1 MHGATESKKIG
12 EILINL
18 KVLSH
23 FDVDRVLEAQQKR
36 QRKVKFGQLA
46 RAMGLIA
53 EDHILAAMAVQ
64 MQLLPGIE
72 RMSLAQILQHL
83 QSASSTA

>member
-23 FDVDRVLEAQQKR
+23 FDMDRVLEAQRKR
-36 QRKVKFGQLA
+36 QRKIKFGQLA
-46 RAMGLIA
+46 RAMGLIT

-64 MQLLPGIE
+64 MQLLAGIE
-72 RMSLAQILQHL
+72 RMSLRQILQQL
-83 QSASSTA
+83 QSENSRV